1 LKGVLFLTPEPK
13 KKPLAIDNLSEEH
26 FQFMVEVAPVG
37 IVITDREQNTIY
49 ANQKFTDM
57 YGYTIDDIP
66 SINEWW
72 PLAYP
77 DPVERELVGRE
88 WAKAY
93 KKAIEEGKE
102 AGPLEYYVTCKDGTK
117 CYTEFRL
124 TSLAELNI
132 VLITDVTE
140 RRKAEQELKE
150 SEEKFRAL
158 AENSP
163 VAIMI
168 YQDDYY
174 VYTNPAGQYISE
186 YSEEEL
192 FRMRFWE
199 LIHPDYREMVRS
211 RGKMRQSGKQAP
223 QSYDFKIIT
232 RGGKEKWVNLTG
244 ATTLYR
250 GKPAGFISVIDITEH
265 KEVVQALQF
274 QLKFEKLVADVSA
287 TLVNVA
293 PGELEEKINQV
304 LKLCGEFIQADRS
317 YIFHMSEDGNLVERV
332 YEWCAEGIDSP
343 KESLEGMDTSS
354 RPWWTR
360 KLLEE
365 GIMYIHDLDR
375 MPEEAFRERRFFQQ
389 HKLKSVFAVGVKRE
403 GKLRRVL
410 TFGSVRDN
418 QEWTKEQIALLRVVA
433 EIISNAISRQRAEKA
448 LQDSEQKYR
457 EILATMEEGY
467 YEVDLAGNLTF
478 FNNSFCSLMGYSPDE
493 LMGNSY
499 RMLYSDPRIVFE
511 PYNRV
516 FRTGIPEK
524 AANIPIKRG
533 DGQKIF
539 VEVSITL
546 RRDDKGQPI
555 GFCGVVRDVTARKR
569 AEKELE
575 EAHRRLA
582 EIIEFLPDA
591 TFVIDNEGMIIA
603 WNRAIEEMTGISK
616 NKMIGKGNYEY
627 AVPLYGKRRPLL
639 IDLVRASDQE
649 GYRQYSYIHREGD
662 TLYGEAYAG
671 NLYGGKGAYLWGAAS
686 VLYGTSGNPVGGIET
701 IRDITDR
708 KIYEDK
714 LKYLSLHDQLT
725 GLYNRAYF
733 DNELNRLNESRDYPI
748 TIIVCDLD
756 GLKLIN
762 DTLGHDSGDRLL
774 VACGNL
780 LKQCLRASDILARVG
795 GDEFVAILPNTGV
808 KSGEEIG
815 TRIMDQVHEYNGD
828 NYHLPLSISLGTAT
842 LDSPEQTLWETY
854 KEADDLMYRDKL
866 HKGAG
871 AKSQI
876 IKSLMAALGE
886 RDFITEGHASRLEEL
901 CRKVGERINL
911 SSKQLSDLTL
921 LAQVHDL
928 GKVGIPDQIL
938 FKEGPLNKE
947 EWKIMRTH
955 TEKGHRIA
963 AASTDLHGIA
973 DLILHHHERWDGSGY
988 PSGLK
993 GKAIPVECRILAIVD
1008 AFDAMISDRPYRK
1021 AMNKEE
1027 AVAELKRCAG
1037 TQFDPHLV
1045 DIFLDLVKY

>member
-1 LKGVLFLTPEPK
+1 MPPEPK
-13 KKPLAIDNLSEEH
+13 KSQLAIDHLSYEH
-26 FQFMVEVAPVG
+26 FQFLIEAAPVG
-37 IVITDREQNTIY
+37 VVISDRQQNTLY
-49 ANQKFTDM
+49 VNQKFTDM

-77 DPVERELVGRE
+77 DSADRELVCRE
-88 WAKAY
+88 WDKAY
-93 KKAIEEGKE
+93 KE
-102 AGPLEYYVTCKDGTK
+102 AVENNQEIGPIEYYVTCKDGARRD
-117 CYTEFRL
+117 TEFRL
-124 TSLAELNI
+124 ALLTELSI
-132 VLITDVTE
+132 ILFTDITE

-168 YQDDYY
+168 YQDDYF
-174 VYTNPAGQYISE
+174 VYTNPAGQYISG
-186 YSEEEL
+186 YSKEEL
-192 FRMRFWE
+192 YRMRFWE

-223 QSYDFKIIT
+223 QRYDFKIIT
-232 RGGKEKWVNLTG
+232 KEGKEKWVNLTG
-244 ATTLYR
+244 ATTRFR
-250 GKPAGFISVIDITEH
+250 GKPAAFISVIDITEQ
-265 KEVVQALQF
+265 KEGVQALQF

-287 TLVNVA
+287 TLVSVT
-293 PGELEEKINQV
+293 PEQLDEKIGQV

-317 YIFHMSEDGNLVERV
+317 YIFHMSDDGTSVEQV

-343 KESLEGMDTSS
+343 KELLEGMDTSS

-365 GIMYIHDLDR
+365 GTVYIHDLDS
-375 MPEEAFRERRFFQQ
+375 MPEEAFRERQFFQQ
-389 HKLKSVFAVGVKRE
+389 QNLKSVLAVAVKRE
-403 GKLRRVL
+403 EKLRRVL
-410 TFGSVRDN
+410 TFGAVRDK
-418 QEWTKEQIALLRVVA
+418 QEWTKEQIALLRVIA

-467 YEVDLAGNLTF
+467 YEVDLTGNFTF
-478 FNNSFCSLMGYSPDE
+478 FNNSLCSLVGYFPGE
-493 LMGNSY
+493 LMGNNY
-499 RMLYSDPRIVFE
+499 RFLYKDPRKVYDPF
-511 PYNRV
+511 NRV
-516 FRTGIPEK
+516 YKTGRPEK

-533 DGQKIF
+533 DGQEIF

-546 RRDDKGQPI
+546 RRDDEGKPI
-555 GFCGVVRDVTARKR
+555 GFCGVVRDITDRKE

-591 TFVIDNEGMIIA
+591 TFVIDNEGIVIA
-603 WNRAIEEMTGISK
+603 WNRAIEEMAGVSK
-616 NKMIGKGNYEY
+616 DNMIGKSNYEY
-627 AVPLYGKRRPLL
+627 AVPLYGKRRHLL
-639 IDLVRASDQE
+639 IDLVRSPDQQL
-649 GYRQYSYIHREGD
+649 YKQYSYINREGD
-662 TLYGEAYAG
+662 TLYGEAYAD

-686 VLYGTSGNPVGGIET
+686 VLYDTSGNPVGAIET

-733 DNELNRLNESRDYPI
+733 DNELNRLNESREYPI
-748 TIIVCDLD
+748 TVIVCDLD

-762 DTLGHDSGDRLL
+762 DTLGHDSGDQLL
-774 VACGNL
+774 VACGSL

-795 GDEFVAILPNTGV
+795 GDEFVAILPNTGI
-808 KSGEEIG
+808 KSGKVIG
-815 TRIMDQVHEYNGD
+815 KRIMDKVNEYNGD
-828 NYHLPLSISLGTAT
+828 NFHLPLSISLGTAT
-842 LDSPEQTLWETY
+842 LESPEQTLWETY
-854 KEADDLMYRDKL
+854 KEADDLMYRAKL

-901 CRKVGERINL
+901 CRKVGEKISL
-911 SSKQLSDLTL
+911 SNKQLSDLTL

-955 TEKGHRIA
+955 PEKGHRIA
-963 AASTDLHGIA
+963 AASTDLHDIA
-973 DLILHHHERWDGSGY
+973 DLILHHHECWDGSGY
-988 PSGLK
+988 PAGLK

-1021 AMNKEE
+1021 ALKKEE
-1027 AVAELKRCAG
+1027 VVAEIKKNAG

-1045 DIFLDLVKY
+1045 EIFLKII